1 MTTEPNLCDGAGMS
15 VPVSEQ
21 TLIVRN
27 FGPIESCEL
36 VVKPIL
42 CFIGPQASGKSTLS
56 KLIYFCRTV
65 LGDVTE
71 YLLKI
76 LEGNDARFD
85 QEALAKRIRAR
96 FDATFGPVRPHYGAR
111 IEFRYNEDAWIVFS
125 QNNPT
130 SPYFDPQFS
139 DSIIRELSNTVDESR
154 ERFPASPRTSRR
166 APSNIASNQLIEPRQ
181 QYVEEQ
187 CNKLFS
193 FRRGVFFIPAGR
205 SLISTLSEQLQ
216 NVDSKLLDEPMRLF
230 IQTVNRV
237 KSFFSSSL
245 EDAWA
250 RYQAIESQV
259 GPDSLVQEAIR
270 VISLIL
276 KGSYEQEGSAGS
288 IRFAPN
294 ESVKINFSSSGQQE
308 SLWLLLWLFGTAM
321 DGNPDHLF
329 LEEPEAHLFPD
340 AQRQLVELFVRMH
353 NELGCQFTITT
364 HSPYILSSLNNLLHA
379 YRVGQKHPEQAA
391 EVVAKEYWLDPSHAG
406 GFFMTHAGMEPLLD
420 PELGIYKVEL
430 IDSASRK
437 LAEDYDRLASIEFSG
452 EGNNRGA

>member
-1 MTTEPNLCDGAGMS
+1 MS

-36 VVKPIL
+36 IVKPIL

-56 KLIYFCRTV
+56 KLIYFCRS
-65 LGDVTE
+65 LHYRITE
-71 YLLKI
+71 FLVKG
-76 LEGNDARFD
+76 LERD
-85 QEALAKRIRAR
+85 EAQVDHAGLTKLIRAR
-96 FDATFGPVRPHYGAR
+96 FDATFGPVRPRPNAR
-111 IEFRYNEDAWIVFS
+111 IEFRYNADAWIVFR
-125 QNNPT
+125 QNNPDT
-130 SPYFDPQFS
+130 PYFDPQLS
-139 DSIIRELSNTVDESR
+139 DSIHLELNEIVAECRVAFPINQPTPSRTPSSPTESQVG
-154 ERFPASPRTSRR
+154 EQRFRYVEARCSKLL
-166 APSNIASNQLIEPRQ
+166 AIEPPI
-181 QYVEEQ
+181 YFV
-187 CNKLFS
+187 
-193 FRRGVFFIPAGR
+193 PAGR
-205 SLISTLSEQLQ
+205 SLISTLSDQLQ
-216 NVDSKLLDEPMRLF
+216 NVDPELLDWPMRMF
-230 IQTVNRV
+230 IRDVNTV
-237 KSFFSSSL
+237 KSTFNSSL
-245 EDAWA
+245 ADVWA
-250 RYQAIESQV
+250 RFQATKTKV
-259 GPDSLVQEAIR
+259 GPDALVQAVIR
-270 VISLIL
+270 VVGSIL

-308 SLWLLLWLFGTAM
+308 SLWLLLWLFLTAM
-321 DGNPDHLF
+321 DGTPDHLL

-379 YRVGQKHPEQAA
+379 YRVGQQHPERAA

-452 EGNNRGA
+452 EGNDGGA

>member
-1 MTTEPNLCDGAGMS
+1 MS

-56 KLIYFCRTV
+56 KLIFFCRSLDLWITQFV
-65 LGDVTE
+65 VKGLDRE
-71 YLLKI
+71 
-76 LEGNDARFD
+76 
-85 QEALAKRIRAR
+85 EAQIDHVGLAKLIRAR
-96 FDATFGPVRPHYGAR
+96 FDATFGPVRPRPDAR
-111 IEFRYNEDAWIVFS
+111 IEFRYNADAWFVLS
-125 QNNPT
+125 QDNPAH
-130 SPYFDPQFS
+130 PYFDPQFS
-139 DSIIRELSNTVDESR
+139 DFILSELDQIVAECRAAFPVDQRTPSRTPSALAESPLVEQRRRYVQARLKVIFSIAQV
-154 ERFPASPRTSRR
+154 P
-166 APSNIASNQLIEPRQ
+166 
-181 QYVEEQ
+181 
-187 CNKLFS
+187 LF
-193 FRRGVFFIPAGR
+193 VPAGR
-205 SLISTLSEQLQ
+205 SLISTLSDQLQ
-216 NVDSKLLDEPMRLF
+216 NVDPELLDGPLRGF
-230 IQTVNRV
+230 IRDVSAV
-237 KSFFSSSL
+237 KSDFASSL
-245 EDAWA
+245 EDVWA
-250 RYQAIESQV
+250 RYQATETKL
-259 GPDSLVQEAIR
+259 GPDPLVQEVIR
-270 VISLIL
+270 VVGSIL
-276 KGSYEQEGSAGS
+276 KGHYEQAGSAGS

-294 ESVKINFSSSGQQE
+294 ESVKINFASSGQQE
-308 SLWLLLWLFGTAM
+308 SLWLLLWLFWSARQGS
-321 DGNPDHLF
+321 PDHLF

-340 AQRQLVELFVRMH
+340 AQRELVELLIRMH

-364 HSPYILSSLNNLLHA
+364 HSPYILSSLNNLLYA

-452 EGNNRGA
+452 EGNDGGA

>member
-1 MTTEPNLCDGAGMS
+1 MS

-36 VVKPIL
+36 IVKPIL

-56 KLIYFCRTV
+56 KLIYFCRSLCFRLAEFLV
-65 LGDVTE
+65 KG
-71 YLLKI
+71 
-76 LEGNDARFD
+76 LELD
-85 QEALAKRIRAR
+85 EAQVDHVGLTKLIRAR
-96 FDATFGPVRPHYGAR
+96 FDATFGPVRPRPDTR
-111 IEFRYNEDAWIVFS
+111 IEFRYNADAWIVFS
-125 QNNPT
+125 QDNPAK
-130 SPYFDPQFS
+130 PYFDPQFS
-139 DSIIRELSNTVDESR
+139 PSIQSELDQIVAECRAAFPIDQRTPSRTASALAESPLV
-154 ERFPASPRTSRR
+154 EQRR
-166 APSNIASNQLIEPRQ
+166 
-181 QYVEEQ
+181 QYVEAR
-187 CNKLFS
+187 CKGIFSIAHWPLF
-193 FRRGVFFIPAGR
+193 VPAGR
-205 SLISTLSEQLQ
+205 SLISMLSDQLQ
-216 NVDSKLLDEPMRLF
+216 NVDAKLLDGPLRAF
-230 IQTVNRV
+230 IWNVNQF
-237 KSFFSSSL
+237 KSRFTSSL
-245 EDAWA
+245 EDVWA
-250 RYQAIESQV
+250 RFQATKTKV
-259 GPDSLVQEAIR
+259 GPDSLVQAVIR
-270 VISLIL
+270 VVGSIL

-308 SLWLLLWLFGTAM
+308 SLWLLLWLFLTAM
-321 DGNPDHLF
+321 DGTPDHLL

-391 EVVAKEYWLDPSHAG
+391 EVVAREYWLDPSHAG

-420 PELGIYKVEL
+420 PEMGIYKVEL

-452 EGNNRGA
+452 EGNDGGA